1 MASLMENLVDVL
13 DKEGSAYEK
22 LLGLSSQK
30 TTVIIKGDLEALA
43 EITDE
48 EQCIIGN
55 IQGLEKQRIEA
66 MTDIANVLNMD
77 VNSLKLT
84 DLIQVLEKRP
94 VDQKNLATQRDRLA
108 LVADN
113 VRVATL
119 TVSLGTPET
128 LIEHPASMTHST
140 YTEDELEA
148 AGIPAGLIRLSVGL
162 EDPDDLIAD
171 LDQAFSR
178 LMEKEEES
186 K

>member
-13 DKEGSAYEK
+13 DKEGSAYEE
-22 LLGLSSQK
+22 LLGLSSRK

-84 DLIQVLEKRP
+84 DLIMILE
-94 VDQKNLATQRDRLA
+94 
-108 LVADN
+108 
-113 VRVATL
+113 
-119 TVSLGTPET
+119 
-128 LIEHPASMTHST
+128 
-140 YTEDELEA
+140 
-148 AGIPAGLIRLSVGL
+148 
-162 EDPDDLIAD
+162 
-171 LDQAFSR
+171 
-178 LMEKEEES
+178 
-186 K
+186 